1 MFLIVPATFGTSA
14 SALHRHLG
22 SEEPNLPRSAHGAS
36 QLAALAAKLLLATAF
51 VVGLVSTIAASTCGL

>member
-22 SEEPNLPRSAHGAS
+22 SEEPSLPSSVQAS
-36 QLAALAAKLLLATAF
+36 KLALLAAKLLLATAF
-51 VVGLVSTIAASTCGL
+51 IVGLVSTIAAST

>member
-22 SEEPNLPRSAHGAS
+22 SEEPGLPTSVQGAS
-36 QLAALAAKLLLATAF
+36 KLALLAAKLLLATAF
-51 VVGLVSTIAASTCGL
+51 IVGLVSTIAAST

>member
-22 SEEPNLPRSAHGAS
+22 SDEPSLPRSAEGAS
-36 QLAALAAKLLLATAF
+36 RLALLAAKLLLATAF
-51 VVGLVSTIAASTCGL
+51 VIGLVSTIAAST

>member
-22 SEEPNLPRSAHGAS
+22 AEVPTLPSSVQGAS
-36 QLAALAAKLLLATAF
+36 KLALLAAKLLLAAAF
-51 VVGLVSTIAASTCGL
+51 IVGLVSTIAAST

>member
-22 SEEPNLPRSAHGAS
+22 SEEPSLPTSVQGAS
-36 QLAALAAKLLLATAF
+36 KLALLAAKLLLATAF
-51 VVGLVSTIAASTCGL
+51 IVGLVSTIAAST

>member
-22 SEEPNLPRSAHGAS
+22 SEEPSLPTSVEGAS
-36 QLAALAAKLLLATAF
+36 RLALLAAKLLLATAF
-51 VVGLVSTIAASTCGL
+51 IVGLVSTIAAST

>member
-22 SEEPNLPRSAHGAS
+22 SDEPSLPRSVQGAS
-36 QLAALAAKLLLATAF
+36 RLASVAAKLLLATAF
-51 VVGLVSTIAASTCGL
+51 IVGLVSTIAAST

>member
-22 SEEPNLPRSAHGAS
+22 PDEPSLPRSIEGAS
-36 QLAALAAKLLLATAF
+36 RLARLAAKFLLATAF
-51 VVGLVSTIAASTCGL
+51 VVGLLSTIAASA

>member
-22 SEEPNLPRSAHGAS
+22 SEQPTLPRSVEGGS
-36 QLAALAAKLLLATAF
+36 KLALLAAKFLLATAF
-51 VVGLVSTIAASTCGL
+51 LVGLVSTIAANTL